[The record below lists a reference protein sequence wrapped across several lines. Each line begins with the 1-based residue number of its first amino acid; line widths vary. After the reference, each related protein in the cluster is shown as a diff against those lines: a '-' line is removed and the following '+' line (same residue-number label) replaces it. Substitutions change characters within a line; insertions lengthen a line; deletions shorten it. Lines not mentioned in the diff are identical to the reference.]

1 MTEAYWRKRKLNSNF
16 TLQKQKSNSCLVN
29 CQTQDA
35 MEFSDSGGKLD
46 VSDVE
51 LMELL
56 VGYHDGDSNE
66 RVLHQ
71 PHPQQQL
78 QQQYQEISYSNNNAT
93 TFSTSGEQ
101 QQQPP
106 VPMTNFNVTWTV
118 QVGPAA
124 TTGAT
129 TGNASVDVADTDD
142 ERVVERWEPGEII
155 SEDDE
160 EDDEDADRGEEIL
173 KKQEF

>member
-1 MTEAYWRKRKLNSNF
+1 
-16 TLQKQKSNSCLVN
+16 
-29 CQTQDA
+29 
-35 MEFSDSGGKLD
+35 MEFSDNGGKLG

-71 PHPQQQL
+71 PHHQQQH
-78 QQQYQEISYSNNNAT
+78 QPQYQEISYSNNNAT

-106 VPMTNFNVTWTV
+106 VPMTNFNVTWSV
-118 QVGPAA
+118 QLGPAA
-124 TTGAT
+124 AVAT
-129 TGNASVDVADTDD
+129 TDNATVDVADTDD

-160 EDDEDADRGEEIL
+160 EDEEDADRGEGIL
-173 KKQEF
+173 KKQES